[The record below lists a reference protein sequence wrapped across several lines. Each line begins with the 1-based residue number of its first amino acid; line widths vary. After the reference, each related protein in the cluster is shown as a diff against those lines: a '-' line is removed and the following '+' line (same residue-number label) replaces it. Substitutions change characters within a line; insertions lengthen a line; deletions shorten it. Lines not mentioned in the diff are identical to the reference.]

1 MSRVEKGTTPSGES
15 ATVGRIAK
23 PPRQKTGPS
32 YPPHAMRVEQAA
44 YHYSMSRSMWLKLV
58 AEGKMPPGFKI
69 GSMRFW
75 DTAECDDAFED
86 LKQGNG
92 EPSENTVHKRLREL
106 ANDNGK
112 KP

>member
-1 MSRVEKGTTPSGES
+1 MSRVEKEGNSGL
-15 ATVGRIAK
+15 TRK
-23 PPRQKTGPS
+23 KTGPS

-75 DTAECDDAFED
+75 DTAECDDAFEN
-86 LKQGNG
+86 LKHGT

-106 ANDNGK
+106 QDERGK
-112 KP
+112 GTKS